1 MLFGKKKNET
11 AEERGIGSAIELGE
25 RIEIFDSYG
34 RKASMLKTDWAEKL
48 LPARLKEC
56 WDNADRLY
64 AEIIFNV
71 DNNMA
76 YEVTEAAEHLAE
88 LEPGKERAAIVLSI
102 VYRKQERFE
111 SAKTVL
117 EDFIQEHGRSGALL
131 VNLARVYEAQD
142 DIKLSLIHI

>member
-1 MLFGKKKNET
+1 
-11 AEERGIGSAIELGE
+11 
-25 RIEIFDSYG
+25 
-34 RKASMLKTDWAEKL
+34 MLKTDWAEKL
-48 LPARLKEC
+48 LPARLKEW

-111 SAKTVL
+111 SA
-117 EDFIQEHGRSGALL
+117 
-131 VNLARVYEAQD
+131 
-142 DIKLSLIHI
+142 

>member
-76 YEVTEAAEHLAE
+76 YEVTEAAEHLA
-88 LEPGKERAAIVLSI
+88 AN
-102 VYRKQERFE
+102 
-111 SAKTVL
+111 
-117 EDFIQEHGRSGALL
+117 ALYQIEVDGL
-131 VNLARVYEAQD
+131 TEVVFDAEKVK
-142 DIKLSLIHI
+142 KLFL

>member
-1 MLFGKKKNET
+1 MEKHMLFGKKKNET

-71 DNNMA
+71 D
-76 YEVTEAAEHLAE
+76 
-88 LEPGKERAAIVLSI
+88 GIRG
-102 VYRKQERFE
+102 YRGGG
-111 SAKTVL
+111 A
-117 EDFIQEHGRSGALL
+117 SG
-131 VNLARVYEAQD
+131 
-142 DIKLSLIHI
+142 